1 MTAAISVITVAREYG
16 SGGAAIATRLA
27 GLLGFRLL
35 DRALLDRVGAAAR
48 CDPAVAE
55 KLDERVDP
63 WLRRLV
69 RSWSHGA
76 FEGVA
81 SVPDAEMP
89 DADQMAALTQ
99 SVVEEAAS
107 IGSCVIVGRGG
118 QCILAGRPDALH
130 VFVYAPRAERARR
143 LRERLGPAADVE
155 AAIDA
160 TDRGRSAYLR
170 RHFGRDWIDRDLY
183 HLMVN
188 SAPGEEAAVTA
199 ILGVVSALRGRS

>member
-1 MTAAISVITVAREYG
+1 MTEATGVITVAREYG

-27 GLLGFRLL
+27 ERLGFRLL
-35 DRALLDRVGAAAR
+35 DRALMDHVATAAR
-48 CDPAVAE
+48 CEPSVAE
-55 KLDERVDP
+55 RLDERVDP

-81 SVPDAEMP
+81 AVSDAEIL
-89 DADQMAALTQ
+89 DADRVASISRT
-99 SVVEEAAS
+99 VVEEAAR
-107 IGSCVIVGRGG
+107 IGSCVIVGRGA
-118 QCILAGRPDALH
+118 QCILAGRPGVLH
-130 VFVYAPRAERARR
+130 VFVYAPRSERARR

-160 TDRGRSAYLR
+160 TDRERAAYLR
-170 RHFGRDWIDRDLY
+170 RHFGRDWIDRELY

-188 SAPGEEAAVTA
+188 SAPGEDAAVTA
-199 ILGVVSALRGRS
+199 ILGAVTALRGRS

>member
-1 MTAAISVITVAREYG
+1 MTEAIRVITVAREYG

-35 DRALLDRVGAAAR
+35 DRTLLDQVGVAAR
-48 CDPAVAE
+48 CDASVAE
-55 KLDERVDP
+55 RLDERVDP

-81 SVPDAEMP
+81 SVSDAEML
-89 DADQMAALTQ
+89 DADQVASLTR
-99 SVVEEAAS
+99 SVVEEAAG
-107 IGSCVIVGRGG
+107 IGSCVIVGRGA
-118 QCILAGRPDALH
+118 QCILAGRGDVLH
-130 VFVYAPRAERARR
+130 VFVYAPRPERARR
-143 LRERLGPAADVE
+143 LRDRLGPSADVE

-160 TDRGRSAYLR
+160 TDRERSAYLR
-170 RHFGRDWIDRDLY
+170 RHFGRDWIDRELY

-188 SAPGEEAAVTA
+188 SAPGEDAAVTA
-199 ILGVVSALRGRS
+199 ILGAVSALRGRS